1 MAKKPNQRN
10 TKAEILDAFNAL
22 LKQNKELEAQ
32 LKAAKKQP
40 KFIAPANDSASV
52 RKADPSAL
60 VASDRQPSAGQT
72 NNSKNEVIPVT
83 VPSLIKNE
91 LQSVGDILQVLI
103 QLQDNFGGAAS
114 NLSEKLTQ
122 EAIALEK
129 VQTNLLEQE
138 EQLTNLY
145 DLDAEETDVDQLI
158 QDYQHSEKDFD
169 EAFNTRQGELD
180 EELSIAQGEWKKEQE
195 NHRRL
200 VKERDENASKNR
212 QREAEE
218 YLYNL
223 QLERK
228 RSAEIYDQD
237 SRQLYQ
243 ELADIQELQNKAWEE
258 REEAIATREKE
269 FSTLETKAESLEAE
283 LEAAI
288 KKAKEEGKGIAHH
301 QAKVKADLREKEVL
315 GLKRSYE
322 LRLDFLEDTI
332 QDQDDRIASLSKQL
346 DAALKQVQDLAVKAI
361 EGAAESN
368 SFEALR
374 EIALEQARTT
384 NKSK

>member
-10 TKAEILDAFNAL
+10 TKAEILDAFNDL
-22 LKQNKELEAQ
+22 LKQNKELESQ
-32 LKAAKKQP
+32 LKDAKKQP
-40 KFIAPANDSASV
+40 KNIAAPSQKTAQGATEKINSAQ
-52 RKADPSAL
+52 A
-60 VASDRQPSAGQT
+60 
-72 NNSKNEVIPVT
+72 NNSKNEVVPVT
-83 VPSLIKNE
+83 VPALIANE
-91 LQSVGDILQVLI
+91 PQSVGDILQVLT
-103 QLQDNFGGAAS
+103 QLQDNFGGAVS

-122 EAIALEK
+122 EAVTLENI
-129 VQTNLLEQE
+129 QTSVSEQE

-145 DLDAEETDVDQLI
+145 DLDVENTDVDQLI
-158 QDYQHSEKDFD
+158 QDYQDSEKTFD
-169 EAFNTRQGELD
+169 EEFDTRQGELD
-180 EELSIAQGEWKKEQE
+180 EELTSAQDEWDKEQE
-195 NHRRL
+195 TYQRSI
-200 VKERDENASKNR
+200 KERDENTSKTR

-218 YLYNL
+218 YLYDL

-228 RSAEIYDQD
+228 LSTETYDQD
-237 SRQLYQ
+237 RKQLYQ
-243 ELADIQELQNKAWEE
+243 ELEDLEELQNKEWDEL
-258 REEAIATREKE
+258 EEAIATREKE
-269 FSTLETKAESLEAE
+269 FSEVETKAESLEAE

-288 KKAKEEGKGIAHH
+288 KKAKEEGKGIANH

-332 QDQDDRIASLSKQL
+332 QDQDDRIDSLSKQL

-361 EGAAESN
+361 EGAAESS

-384 NKSK
+384 NKGK

>member
-10 TKAEILDAFNAL
+10 TKAEILDAFNDL
-22 LKQNKELEAQ
+22 LKQKKELESQ
-32 LKAAKKQP
+32 LKEANKQP
-40 KFIAPANDSASV
+40 RFVATSGQSIADKSEKLAEIPNFT
-52 RKADPSAL
+52 
-60 VASDRQPSAGQT
+60 QT
-72 NNSKNEVIPVT
+72 NNSKNEVLPMAA
-83 VPSLIKNE
+83 PSLIANQP
-91 LQSVGDILQVLI
+91 QSVGDILKVLI
-103 QLQDNFGGAAS
+103 HLQDNFGGAVS

-122 EAIALEK
+122 EAIALETIQSN
-129 VQTNLLEQE
+129 VSEQE

-145 DLDAEETDVDQLI
+145 ELDVENTDVDQLI
-158 QDYQHSEKDFD
+158 QDYQDSEKTFD
-169 EAFNTRQGELD
+169 EEFDTRQGELD
-180 EELSIAQGEWKKEQE
+180 EELINAQDEWNKEQE
-195 NHRRL
+195 TYQQMI
-200 VKERDENASKNR
+200 KERDENTSKTR

-218 YLYNL
+218 YLYDL
-223 QLERK
+223 QLDRK
-228 RSAEIYDQD
+228 LSTETYDQD
-237 SRQLYQ
+237 RKQLYQ
-243 ELADIQELQNKAWEE
+243 ELEELEELQSKEWAE
-258 REEAIATREKE
+258 REEAIAAREKE
-269 FSTLETKAESLEAE
+269 FSELETKAESLEAE

-301 QAKVKADLREKEVL
+301 QAKVKSDLREKEVL

-361 EGAAESN
+361 EGAAESS

>member
-10 TKAEILDAFNAL
+10 TKAEILDAFNDL
-22 LKQNKELEAQ
+22 LKQNKELESQ
-32 LKAAKKQP
+32 LKDAKKQP
-40 KFIAPANDSASV
+40 KNIAAPSQKTAQGATEKINSAQ
-52 RKADPSAL
+52 A
-60 VASDRQPSAGQT
+60 
-72 NNSKNEVIPVT
+72 NNSKNEVVPVT
-83 VPSLIKNE
+83 VPALIANE
-91 LQSVGDILQVLI
+91 PQSVGDILQVLT
-103 QLQDNFGGAAS
+103 QLQDNFGGAVS

-122 EAIALEK
+122 EAVTLENI
-129 VQTNLLEQE
+129 QTSVSEQE

-145 DLDAEETDVDQLI
+145 DLDVENTDVDQLI
-158 QDYQHSEKDFD
+158 QDYQDSEKTFD
-169 EAFNTRQGELD
+169 EEFDTRQGELD
-180 EELSIAQGEWKKEQE
+180 EELTRAQDEWDKEQE
-195 NHRRL
+195 TYQRSI
-200 VKERDENASKNR
+200 KERDENTSKTR

-218 YLYNL
+218 YLYDL

-228 RSAEIYDQD
+228 LSTETYDQD
-237 SRQLYQ
+237 RKQLYQ
-243 ELADIQELQNKAWEE
+243 ELEDLEELQNKEWDEL
-258 REEAIATREKE
+258 EEAIATREKE
-269 FSTLETKAESLEAE
+269 FSEVETKAESLEAE

-288 KKAKEEGKGIAHH
+288 KKAKEEGKGIANH

-332 QDQDDRIASLSKQL
+332 QDQDDRIHSLSKQL

-361 EGAAESN
+361 EGAAESS

-384 NKSK
+384 NKGK